1 MVKIKTILLTLL
13 IGLSCFSL
21 VSQVSAQDR
30 EYYFG
35 QEWAKIWIN
44 QDGSIDLFYN
54 MSLTLESGN
63 DINLIYIGQPNYD
76 FTIGQAIDQYGNILQ
91 TSDISSS
98 GDYKAQVNLNSPLKA
113 GETIWFTITTNVAKM
128 IFEDQI
134 YPGNDGMQFTLSWF
148 PVTILDSRVLIV
160 LPPQVSQ
167 SEVRTGEILWS
178 NTLQEEDRLAI
189 YWEKQNSQPNE
200 RFSVAVSYPKQEGW
214 TAFSE
219 SSGGSGWIGD
229 LLSNVFLVA
238 GILVVAVVSVI
249 LFSIFLSKQ
258 KYVKPKVGIESLGI
272 LRGLTAVEASYL
284 IGLKPPKI
292 VTEILYS
299 LLKKRAIWVQS
310 TKPSLKFVIQ
320 KQFQDKT
327 GTRQNPLRYYEID
340 FLKAIKEDG
349 SLDEKKLAKTVM
361 FLRSTLEEKL
371 KGYCRKDTIEYY
383 KKIVE
388 KAWSQVKAAQTP
400 QLASQAYDEQL
411 LWLFLDPKLQ
421 NKTQISFQNQNFNP
435 NPMWFW
441 YWYSTGSYQS
451 KTPNKSI
458 TKPPTSTQKTP
469 TIPGA
474 DFANNI
480 ATAVENSANNIV
492 LSLEKFANSI
502 LPPPPTKTKT
512 SKQPVH
518 RKAGCVCACAA
529 CACACACVS
538 CACACAGG
546 GVG

>member
-1 MVKIKTILLTLL
+1 MVKTKSFLLLL
-13 IGLSCFSL
+13 IIGLTCFSL
-21 VSQVSAQDR
+21 IPQANAQR

-35 QEWAKIWIN
+35 QEWVKIWIN

-54 MSLTLESGN
+54 MSLTLESGD
-63 DINLIYIGQPNYD
+63 DINWISIGQPNED
-76 FTIGQAIDQYGNILQ
+76 FTIGQAKDQYGNILQ

-98 GDYKAQVNLNSPLKA
+98 GDYKARVDLKSPLRS
-113 GETIWFTITTNVAKM
+113 GETIWFTLTTNVARM

-148 PVTILDSRVLIV
+148 QATIIDSRITII

-167 SEVRTGEILWS
+167 SEVRTGEVLWS

-189 YWEKQNSQPNE
+189 YWEKQNNSPNE

-214 TAFSE
+214 TSYDQ
-219 SSGGSGWIGD
+219 SGDGFTDLFGDFGLLFLIGG
-229 LLSNVFLVA
+229 L
-238 GILVVAVVSVI
+238 ILVIIIIIALASR
-249 LFSIFLSKQ
+249 KQ
-258 KYVKPKVGIESLGI
+258 PYTKPKVGIESLGI

-284 IGLKPPKI
+284 LDLKPTKI

-310 TKPSLKFVIQ
+310 TKPSLKFSIQ
-320 KQFQDKT
+320 EKFQDNT
-327 GTRQNPLRYYEID
+327 GTRKNPLRYYEID
-340 FLKAIKEDG
+340 FLKAIKKDG
-349 SLDEKKLAKTVM
+349 ILDEKKLANTVM
-361 FLRSTLEEKL
+361 FLRSTVEKKL
-371 KGYCRKDTIEYY
+371 KGYCRKDTVEYY
-383 KKIVE
+383 KKIVD

-411 LWLFLDPKLQ
+411 LWLFLDPKLED
-421 NKTQISFQNQNFNP
+421 KTQIAFQNQNFNP

-441 YWYSTGSYQS
+441 YLYSTGSYQS
-451 KTPNKSI
+451 KSPNKSI
-458 TKPPTSTQKTP
+458 TKPPTSTQKAP
-469 TIPGA
+469 SIPGA

-480 ATAVENSANNIV
+480 ATAVENSANNLV
-492 LSLEKFANSI
+492 VSLEKFANSI
-502 LPPPPTKTKT
+502 LPSPPTPKT
-512 SKQPVH
+512 SKQPAH
-518 RKAGCVCACAA
+518 QKAKCVCACAA

>member
-1 MVKIKTILLTLL
+1 MVKKRILLLI
-13 IGLSCFSL
+13 IGLTCFSL
-21 VSQVSAQDR
+21 IPQVNAQR

-35 QEWAKIWIN
+35 QEWTKIWIN

-76 FTIGQAIDQYGNILQ
+76 FTIGQARDQYGNILQ

-113 GETIWFTITTNVAKM
+113 GETIWFTLTTNVAKM
-128 IFEDQI
+128 IFEDQTN
-134 YPGNDGMQFTLSWF
+134 PGNDGMQFTVSWF
-148 PVTILDSRVLIV
+148 PVTILDSRVIIV

-167 SEVRTGEILWS
+167 SEVRTGEILWN
-178 NTLQEEDRLAI
+178 NTLLEEDRLAI

-214 TAFSE
+214 TSFSE
-219 SSGGSGWIGD
+219 SSGGSGWID
-229 LLSNVFLVA
+229 YLLSNFFLVA
-238 GILVVAVVSVI
+238 GILVVGLVGVI
-249 LFSIFLSKQ
+249 LIAILLSKQ

-310 TKPSLKFVIQ
+310 TKPSLKFLIQ

-327 GTRQNPLRYYEID
+327 GTRKNPLRYYEID

-349 SLDEKKLAKTVM
+349 TLDEKKLAKTVM

-400 QLASQAYDEQL
+400 QLASKAYDEQL

-421 NKTQISFQNQNFNP
+421 DKTQISFQNQNFNP
-435 NPMWFW
+435 NPLWFW
-441 YWYSTGSYQS
+441 YWYSTGSYQVKS
-451 KTPNKSI
+451 PNKSI
-458 TKPPTSTQKTP
+458 TKPPTSAQRAP
-469 TIPGA
+469 SIPGA

-492 LSLEKFANSI
+492 VSLEKFANSI
-502 LPPPPTKTKT
+502 LPPPPTKPKT